1 LTVDYRLLFVTVL
14 VLVSEVAPV
23 AGQVPPLR
31 VAMQRSARVAPGT
44 IAGRVIAADTRSA
57 IAGVEVAAMG
67 VDAQVLTG
75 EDGRFR
81 MISMPAGSYTLRFTH
96 LGYRARAQA
105 DVIVRPDRIT
115 FVEVELEPA
124 ALELPGI
131 ATPATF
137 FRRGVDGGASRV
149 GFSGEEIRR
158 APGSAGDVSRILMS
172 LPALTKVNDQ
182 SNALIVRG
190 GSPLENAFFVDDIEI
205 PNINHFPTQGASG
218 GPIGIL
224 NVDLIEEVT
233 LHAGAF
239 PSTYGDRLSSV
250 MDIRLRAGNRSEVDG
265 QLALDFAG
273 FGAVAEGPLPG
284 ARGSWVLSGRRSYL
298 DLLVKAIDVGTT
310 VAPRFGSY
318 QGKATLELGQGQDIS
333 VLAVVSDDHNDTD
346 LETAI
351 ENAMLQ
357 FGRQDIVQGTAG
369 LRWSAVWNDRV
380 WSRTSVSFTGSRFI
394 EDLFETAT
402 GGGALLTNRSTEREM
417 RVRNVNRVRLSERS
431 SLDVGIEVKRTD
443 ADYDNAHASRVGP
456 LGDTLPALRVDA
468 DVGAN
473 KLAAFASWT
482 MSASPRLTATLG
494 MRADHF
500 TYNGATHVT
509 PRASVTYRLDAATA
523 LTAEAGLYRQS
534 LPMVLLAQNE
544 MHGELRDPAATH
556 FVASVERFLSED
568 TRLTVEAYRKDYR
581 NLPLDPNAPALFPL
595 DELFYDFGFFT
606 GHEQLTDDG
615 RASATGIELVLQK
628 KLAADFYGLASAA
641 YARSRY
647 RGGDRVWRDRVF
659 DNRWLM
665 GLEGGYK
672 PGSTWELSARWIY
685 AGGPPYTPLDLQASA
700 LHNRAILDGSRINA
714 VRYPDYHSLNLR
726 ADRRF
731 HFTRS
736 NLVAYVSVW
745 NAYNRDNVASYYWN
759 AVDRQQ
765 GVIRQWG
772 ILPVFGFEF
781 EF

>member
-1 LTVDYRLLFVTVL
+1 VQVTPVGLDAHALT
-14 VLVSEVAPV
+14 
-23 AGQVPPLR
+23 
-31 VAMQRSARVAPGT
+31 
-44 IAGRVIAADTRSA
+44 AD
-57 IAGVEVAAMG
+57 
-67 VDAQVLTG
+67 
-75 EDGRFR
+75 DGRFR
-81 MISMPAGSYTLRFTH
+81 LTAIPAGSYTVHITH
-96 LGYRARAQA
+96 LGYGAHAQA

-115 FVEVELEPA
+115 FLELELVPA

-131 ATPATF
+131 ATQPTY
-137 FRRGVDGGASRV
+137 FRRGADGSGSRV

-158 APGSAGDVSRILMS
+158 APGSAGDVSRIVMS
-172 LPALTKVNDQ
+172 LPALAKVNDQ

-239 PSTYGDRLSSV
+239 PSLYGDRLSSV
-250 MDIRLRAGNRSEVDG
+250 MDIRLREGNRSELDG
-265 QLALDFAG
+265 QFALDFAG
-273 FGAVAEGPLPG
+273 FGAVAEGPLLG
-284 ARGSWVLSGRRSYL
+284 ERGSWVLSGRRSYL
-298 DLLVKAIDVGTT
+298 DLLVKTIDVGTT

-318 QGKATLELGQGQDIS
+318 QGKAALELGHGHEVS
-333 VLAVVSDDHNDTD
+333 ALAVMSDDHNDTD

-380 WSRTSVSFTGSRFI
+380 WSRTAVSFTGSRFR

-402 GGGALLTNRSTEREM
+402 GGGPLLQNRSSEREV
-417 RVRNVNRVRLSERS
+417 RLRNVNRVRLDEHS
-431 SLDVGIEVKRTD
+431 SLEVGIEAKRTD
-443 ADYDNAHASRVGP
+443 ADYNNSYASHVGP
-456 LGDTLPALRVDA
+456 LGDTVPSLHVDA
-468 DVGAN
+468 DVGAS

-482 MSASPRLTATLG
+482 ISAPPRFTATLG
-494 MRADHF
+494 ARVDHF
-500 TYNGATHVT
+500 SYNGAMHVS
-509 PRASVTYRLDAATA
+509 PRASVTYRLDDATA
-523 LTAEAGLYRQS
+523 LTAQAGLYRQS
-534 LPMVLLAQNE
+534 LPTVLLAQSDT
-544 MHGELRDPAATH
+544 HDDLRDPAAIH
-556 FVASVERFLSED
+556 FVAGVERFLSED
-568 TRLTVEAYRKDYR
+568 TRLTVEAYWKEYRK
-581 NLPLDPNAPALFPL
+581 LPLDPDAPALFPL

-606 GHEQLTDDG
+606 GHERLTDDG
-615 RASATGIELVLQK
+615 GATATGIEAVLQK
-628 KLAADFYGLASAA
+628 KLADGFYGLASAA

-647 RGGDRVWRDRVF
+647 RAGDGVWRDRVF
-659 DNRWLM
+659 DNRWLL

-685 AGGPPYTPLDLQASA
+685 AGGPPYTPLDLEASL
-700 LHNRAILDGSRINA
+700 LHNRAVLDASRINA

-726 ADRRF
+726 VDRRF

-736 NLVAYVSVW
+736 NLVVYVSVW

-759 AVDRQQ
+759 AAERQQ

-772 ILPVFGFEF
+772 ILPLFGFEY